1 MTLQEMPALV
11 RALSEGVLT
20 LTLNRPPAHA
30 LDLNLIEAL
39 HGALERAAADPH
51 VRVVVLASSGHIFC
65 AGHDLREIARHRDDP
80 DGGRFYL
87 RRLFEPLRGGD
98 DRTGRRPA
106 AHHRGGGRHRHRRG
120 LPAGRRL
127 RHRLRVGPRQLP
139 AARGAEWRVLLD
151 PAGRRLARGAP
162 ARRRWKWPSRAR
174 RSTPRPRCASGW
186 SNRVLPPGALPGA
199 ALDFARRLAA
209 RTPAA
214 IARGKQV
221 FAAQIGRPLAEA
233 YALASDA
240 MIARFLD
247 PAADAALERY
257 RPAGGRRD

>member
-80 DGGRFYL
+80 DGGRGYL
-87 RRLFEPLRGGD
+87 RRLFDRCAAVMTALAEGPLPTIAVVDGIATAAGCQLVAACD
-98 DRTGRRPA
+98 IAFASDRA
-106 AHHRGGGRHRHRRG
+106 SF
-120 LPAGRRL
+120 
-127 RHRLRVGPRQLP
+127 QLP
-139 AARGAEWRVLLD
+139 GVLNGGFCSTPLV
-151 PAGRRLARGAP
+151 AV
-162 ARRRWKWPSRAR
+162 SRAV
-174 RSTPRPRCASGW
+174 PRKAALEMAFSGEAIDAAAALRIGLV
-186 SNRVLPPGALPGA
+186 NRVLPPEALPGA

-209 RTPAA
+209 RNPAA